1 MVETTI
7 DGKKAY
13 DLNPVRMLFDEISTL
28 INEHSREELEGQLA
42 ALTEKQEELS
52 TEYNADSL
60 SAFREQLV
68 DDDLSAERT
77 RSAGIR
83 TIHTGSWDRSIG
95 R

>member
-42 ALTEKQEELS
+42 ALTKNKRSYPQS
-52 TEYNADSL
+52 TT
-60 SAFREQLV
+60 Q
-68 DDDLSAERT
+68 
-77 RSAGIR
+77 IR
-83 TIHTGSWDRSIG
+83 CQRFASSS
-95 R
+95 